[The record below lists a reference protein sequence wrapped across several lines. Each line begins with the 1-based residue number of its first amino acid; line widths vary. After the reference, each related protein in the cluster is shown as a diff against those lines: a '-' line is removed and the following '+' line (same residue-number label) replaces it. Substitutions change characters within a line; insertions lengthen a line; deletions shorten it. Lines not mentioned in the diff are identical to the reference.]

1 MRLRKGHGARRL
13 VLVFLLSTTTTTLLH
28 ARSTDESTVD
38 PRATGAASA
47 LSRGEYSDCT
57 PDTTVLVFDGG
68 YRVSMCYETAEGTIG
83 DAQGG
88 IWASAQ
94 SGLLWF
100 FDRDNAEVLVKVLDG
115 CSQNGRRWVFVAP
128 VTDVAFNLHVTSS
141 RGREWM
147 HRNPLGQTATTRSDT
162 SAFVCA
168 TDDGTPDDGTPDDG
182 THVDIPDAG
191 LRSAIETEL
200 GLPRGAPIT
209 RDRLESLTRLMAQ
222 EAGIRNLRGLEQA
235 TNLTL
240 LNLRG
245 NEIAD
250 VSSLAGLINLTWLNL
265 AVNEIS
271 DVSPLAGLTQLN
283 TLDLSYNG
291 EARGTPGIPD
301 LSPLAGLARLRFLY
315 LDFNR
320 IADIS
325 PLAAL
330 TNLNVLFLQA
340 NEIAD
345 LSPLA
350 GLTSLTELHLSA
362 NAVGDVSQLA
372 GLTNLSWLGLAQ
384 ADVSDISPLAGL
396 TNLNWLR
403 LDLNRISDVSPL
415 AGLIAL
421 NELNLAGNSISDISP
436 LAGLIALNEL
446 NLEWNLISDASP
458 LAGLTNLATLNLR
471 GNPLDTASLNA
482 HVPALVNRGVDV
494 LFDRFTKR
502 DFDIEL
508 VFLGSAWSTGSGRI
522 HRQRVEWAARRWMA
536 VVTDDLAD
544 HVLGQAR
551 SGTCGESSWEISE
564 GERIDDLRV
573 HVAALEGR
581 PGDPVGYGGPNLF
594 RDNGFPIS
602 GCMVLDLERGNI
614 PVLASHELAHVL
626 GFGTLSTWDALV
638 RTSGDLHFSGPL
650 ATEAFDD
657 AGGSRYGGAK
667 VPLADSSHW
676 RVPVLEGEVMG
687 PQGGH
692 ALSAITVQALADL
705 GYGVDVTQAD
715 EYALPDVATATSE
728 SSAHGAAEATLCSV
742 RGAGKPI
749 PVVDR

>member
-1 MRLRKGHGARRL
+1 M
-13 VLVFLLSTTTTTLLH
+13 
-28 ARSTDESTVD
+28 
-38 PRATGAASA
+38 
-47 LSRGEYSDCT
+47 
-57 PDTTVLVFDGG
+57 FDGG

-83 DAQGG
+83 EAQGG

-115 CSQNGRRWVFVAP
+115 CSQNGHRWVFVAP

-141 RGREWM
+141 RGREWT
-147 HRNPLGQTATTRSDT
+147 HRNPLGHTATTRSDT

-168 TDDGTPDDGTPDDG
+168 TDDRTLDDGTPDDG

-191 LRSAIETEL
+191 LRSAIEAEL

-209 RDRLESLTRLMAQ
+209 RDRLEGLTRLMAR
-222 EAGIRNLRGLEQA
+222 EAGIRNLKGLEQA

-240 LNLRG
+240 LDFRG

-265 AVNEIS
+265 AFNEIS

-291 EARGTPGIPD
+291 VAIGTPGIPD
-301 LSPLAGLARLRFLY
+301 LSPLAGLARLRLLY

-320 IADIS
+320 IADVS

-372 GLTNLSWLGLAQ
+372 GLTNLSWL
-384 ADVSDISPLAGL
+384 
-396 TNLNWLR
+396 R

-421 NELNLAGNSISDISP
+421 NELNL
-436 LAGLIALNEL
+436 
-446 NLEWNLISDASP
+446 EWNSISDASP

-536 VVTDDLAD
+536 VVTDDLTN
-544 HVLGQAR
+544 HVFGQAR
-551 SGTCGESSWEISE
+551 SGKCGESSWEISE

-602 GCMVLDLERGNI
+602 GCVVLDRERGNI

-638 RTSGDLHFSGPL
+638 HTSGDLHFSGPL
-650 ATEAFDD
+650 AIEAFDE
-657 AGGSRYGGAK
+657 AGGASYTGAK

-676 RVPVLEGEVMG
+676 RVPVLEGELMG
-687 PQGGH
+687 PYGGD
-692 ALSAITVQALADL
+692 ALSTITVQALADL
-705 GYGVDVTQAD
+705 GYGVDPTQAD
-715 EYALPDVATATSE
+715 DYALPSTAAASRQASASRLPPTSRTNWCGM
-728 SSAHGAAEATLCSV
+728 HGG
-742 RGAGKPI
+742 RP
-749 PVVDR
+749 R